1 MTASR
6 APERIRQGRAA
17 RFAVALPLA
26 VTAGLAAPAAVAA
39 PFDYSANGE
48 VGAGSML
55 SGDQRSKLDYGLDLQ
70 GSLRPGVVIADP
82 LVAQLAL
89 SNWLF
94 PSGSGYGRSTFIGGG
109 LRLEPPVGRSGRVV
123 VDAHAGVGLTGGL
136 SRFMFD
142 AGAGFEWT
150 LTPQLGLGPALRYGQ
165 LHASASDRTADAKFW
180 SLGLSVTLRPAP
192 PAPPAPPPPE
202 PPPPPPPAP
211 PPPPPKDSDGDGIT
225 DDVDAC
231 PDKPAG
237 AHPDPKPDRKGCPA
251 GDADLDG
258 VTDDVDKCPN
268 EAQGVWPDPDQP
280 GCPDKD
286 DDRDGVPNHQ
296 DQCPAEA
303 AGLTPDPQRKG
314 CPAPDRDHD
323 FVPDAADACPDKPGA
338 PNDDPKKNGCPGL
351 VLIEPGQ
358 IHINRPVFFA
368 TDKDKILKKSFPV
381 LKAVGDALRSTP
393 GVRKVSIEGHT
404 DDRGDADHN
413 QDLSQRRADSVRAWL
428 IEHGIDG
435 EHLEA
440 KGYGNT
446 QPIRT
451 NKTAKGRAENRR
463 VQFTIIDPAQAPA
476 SPVTP

>member
-1 MTASR
+1 MM
-6 APERIRQGRAA
+6 A
-17 RFAVALPLA
+17 RSVIALAVAGA
-26 VTAGLAAPAAVAA
+26 STFAAQAASAA
-39 PFDYSANGE
+39 SLDYSVNGE
-48 VGAGSML
+48 AGVGSML
-55 SGDQRSKLDYGLDLQ
+55 SGDQRNKLDYSLDVQ
-70 GSLRPGVVIADP
+70 GSLRPGIVIADP

-94 PSGSGYGRSTFIGGG
+94 PSGSGYGRSTLIGGG
-109 LRLEPPVGRSGRVV
+109 LRLEPLVGDSGRFI

-165 LHASASDRTADAKFW
+165 LHASAADGTADAKFW

-192 PAPPAPPPPE
+192 PAPPPPPAAE
-202 PPPPPPPAP
+202 PPPPPPPPKPA
-211 PPPPPKDSDGDGIT
+211 PPKDSDGDGIT
-225 DDVDAC
+225 DDVDQC

-237 AHPDPKPDRKGCPA
+237 AHPDPAPDRKGCPA

-258 VTDDVDKCPN
+258 VTDDADKCPN
-268 EAQGVWPDPDQP
+268 EAQGAWPDPDRP

-286 DDRDGVPNHQ
+286 DDGDGVPNHQ

-303 AGLTPDPQRKG
+303 AGLMPDPQRKG

-323 FVPDAADACPDKPGA
+323 FVPDAVDACPDKPGA

-351 VLIEPGQ
+351 VLIEAGQ

-368 TDKDKILKKSFPV
+368 TDKDTILKKSFPV
-381 LKAVGDALRSTP
+381 LKAVGDALKSTP

-404 DDRGDADHN
+404 DDRGNADHN
-413 QDLSQRRADSVRAWL
+413 LELSQRRADSVRAWL
-428 IEHGIDG
+428 IEHGI
-435 EHLEA
+435 EAERLEA
-440 KGYGNT
+440 KGYGST

-451 NKTAKGRAENRR
+451 NKTNKGRAENRR
-463 VQFTIIDPAQAPA
+463 VQFTIVDPAQPPA

>member
-1 MTASR
+1 MKR
-6 APERIRQGRAA
+6 APARHLLAHRRIA
-17 RFAVALPLA
+17 RFAAAFALA
-26 VTAGLAAPAAVAA
+26 VAATATARQAAAA

-55 SGDQRSKLDYGLDLQ
+55 SGDQRNKLDFGLDIQ
-70 GSLRPGVVIADP
+70 GSLRPGIVVADP

-94 PSGSGYGRSTFIGGG
+94 PSGSGYGRSTLIGGG
-109 LRLEPPVGRSGRVV
+109 LRLEPPIGDSGRLF

-142 AGAGFEWT
+142 AGVGFEWT

-165 LHASASDRTADAKFW
+165 LHSNTDDRTVDAKFW

-192 PAPPAPPPPE
+192 PAPPPPE
-202 PPPPPPPAP
+202 PPPPPPPP
-211 PPPPPKDSDGDGIT
+211 PPKPAPPKDSDGDGVT
-225 DDVDAC
+225 DDLDKC
-231 PDKPAG
+231 PDKPEG
-237 AHPDPKPDRKGCPA
+237 THPDPNPERKGCPA

-268 EAQGVWPDPDQP
+268 EAQGVWPDPDRP

-286 DDRDGVPNHQ
+286 DDRDGVPNHE

-303 AGLTPDPQRKG
+303 AGLMPDPQRKG

-323 FVPDAADACPDKPGA
+323 FVPDGVDACPDKPGA
-338 PNDDPKKNGCPGL
+338 PNEDPKKNGCPGL
-351 VLIEPGQ
+351 LLIEPGQ
-358 IHINRPVFFA
+358 IRINRPVFFA
-368 TDKDKILKKSFPV
+368 TDKDTILKKSFPV
-381 LKAVGDALRSTP
+381 LKAVGDALKSTP
-393 GVRKVSIEGHT
+393 GVRKISIEGHT
-404 DDRGDADHN
+404 DDRGNADHN
-413 QDLSQRRADSVRAWL
+413 LELSQRRADSVRTWL
-428 IEHGIDG
+428 IEHGIDA
-435 EHLEA
+435 ERLEA
-440 KGYGNT
+440 KGFGST

-476 SPVTP
+476 APITP